1 VLRGHPH
8 RLLLLH
14 GSLLRD
20 ARGGGLES
28 PPLGFLEC
36 LTRAFGLL
44 GNLCHL
50 ILQEAA
56 TGRMARGRATLGQGG
71 GGDWACGVRDG
82 PTRGRRWEPARR
94 QGRFDGRRIEGGGPL
109 NDGRL
114 DGADRRWAG
123 EGRWR
128 GKESVDGVNAVG
140 RSGCDRRGKGT
151 VINTNDEHKQ

>member
-36 LTRAFGLL
+36 LTRALGLL

-71 GGDWACGVRDG
+71 GGLGVRC
-82 PTRGRRWEPARR
+82 
-94 QGRFDGRRIEGGGPL
+94 QGRANEGEDVGNPL
-109 NDGRL
+109 GDK
-114 DGADRRWAG
+114 AG
-123 EGRWR
+123 SMGSE
-128 GKESVDGVNAVG
+128 
-140 RSGCDRRGKGT
+140 
-151 VINTNDEHKQ
+151 